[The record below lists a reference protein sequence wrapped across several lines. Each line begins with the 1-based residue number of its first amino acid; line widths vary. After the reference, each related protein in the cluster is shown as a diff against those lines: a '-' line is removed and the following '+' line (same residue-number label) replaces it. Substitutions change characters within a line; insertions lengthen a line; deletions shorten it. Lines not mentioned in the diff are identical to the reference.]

1 MKLKMNREQS
11 AKMLVAIQVLILGL
25 FIARASARPQRT
37 LPHPTAGQLAWEN
50 AGLGIFFHYDLQV
63 AHPHYRATSIWAS
76 RHAPFLSRTVPDTNQ
91 WLQLAKA
98 MGARYAVYV
107 CKHDSGYMFFQSGA
121 YPFGLRQSPWYRGKM
136 DMVRLF
142 VNSCHKYGIQ
152 PGLYCS
158 LATNNYLNVRSNL
171 IHNGK
176 GGTLADQTAYAQI
189 CQRMET
195 DLWSRYGP
203 LFYCWFDGGILPVGH
218 GGPNLV
224 PIVKKFQ
231 PNMVCFQGPRGVPGG
246 LTRWIGNEAGQ
257 APYPC
262 WETVARYNQPGA
274 GDPKGMIWEPAEV
287 DISVLKNDHWFWHP
301 GRPTPLLT
309 LHKLVEIYY
318 HSIGRGCNLIIN
330 APINQYG
337 RIAKAVQQRLAAFGK
352 EISRRFAHPLAETA
366 GRGRQITITF
376 PHITTINNIMIM
388 ERISRGQRVRRYQVQ
403 GLIAGHWVVLCQG
416 SSIGHERLQ
425 QFKAAKVKA
434 VRLQIVKAV
443 KTALI
448 RRFAVYNVVR

>member
-1 MKLKMNREQS
+1 MNRFKP
-11 AKMLVAIQVLILGL
+11 ANILVAFQILILGL
-25 FIARASARPQRT
+25 FVASTSARPQQT

-50 AGLGIFFHYDLQV
+50 AELGIFFHYDLQV
-63 AHPHYRATSIWAS
+63 AYPHYRATSSWAS
-76 RHAPFLSRTVPDTNQ
+76 HHAPFLSRTVPDTNQ
-91 WLQLAKA
+91 WLLLAKA

-107 CKHDSGYMFFQSGA
+107 CKHNSGYMFFQSGA
-121 YPFGLRQSPWYRGKM
+121 YPFGLRQSQWGHGKA
-136 DMVRLF
+136 DMFRLF

-158 LATNNYLNVRSNL
+158 LSTNNFMRVQNNL

-176 GGTLADQTAYAQI
+176 GGTLVGQTAYAQI

-195 DLWSRYGP
+195 DLWSHYGP
-203 LFYCWFDGGILPVGH
+203 LFYCWFDGGTLPVRQ

-231 PNMVCFQGPRGVPGG
+231 PDMVCFQGPPGVPGG

-262 WETVARYNQPGA
+262 WETVEKYNQSGA
-274 GDPKGMIWEPAEV
+274 GDANGLIWEPAEV
-287 DISVLKNDHWFWHP
+287 DISVLRNDHWFWHP
-301 GRPTPLLT
+301 GRPNPLLT
-309 LHKLVEIYY
+309 LHKLVDIYY

-330 APINQYG
+330 APINRYG
-337 RIAKAVQQRLAAFGK
+337 RIAKPVRKRLAAFGE
-352 EISRRFAHPLAETA
+352 EIRRRFAHPLGETA
-366 GRGRQITITF
+366 GRGGQIVITF
-376 PHITTINNIMIM
+376 PQATTINNVMIM
-388 ERISRGQRVRRYQVQ
+388 ERISRGQRIRQYQVQ

-425 QFKAAKVKA
+425 QFKAVKVKA
-434 VRLQIVKAV
+434 VRLQVVKAI

-448 RRFAVYNVVR
+448 SRFAVYNVAR